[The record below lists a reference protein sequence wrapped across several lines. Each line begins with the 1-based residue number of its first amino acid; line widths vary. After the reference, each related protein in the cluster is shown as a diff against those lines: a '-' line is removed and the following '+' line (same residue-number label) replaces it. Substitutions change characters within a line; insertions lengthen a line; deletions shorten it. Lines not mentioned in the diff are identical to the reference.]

1 MYDVLQ
7 SQDANTTDS
16 LVADKDSLKTELDR
30 LLASLLSDREQE
42 VLRRFFG
49 IGCDYSLSLDDIA
62 EDLGLTRE
70 RARQIKEGALKK
82 LRANFGAMKLLQPY
96 LL

>member
-16 LVADKDSLKTELDR
+16 LLADKDSLKTELDR
-30 LLASLLSDREQE
+30 LLASLLSGRGQE
-42 VLRRFFG
+42 VLKRFFG

-82 LRANFGAMKLLQPY
+82 LRGQLVL
-96 LL
+96 

>member
-1 MYDVLQ
+1 V
-7 SQDANTTDS
+7 
-16 LVADKDSLKTELDR
+16 ELAR
-30 LLASLLSDREQE
+30 LLSTLTEREQE
-42 VLRRFFG
+42 VLTRFFG

-82 LRANFGAMKLLQPY
+82 LRANHGAMKLLQPY
-96 LL
+96 LV